1 MMLMPVALNIATPE
15 QVEGVR
21 HMFKYFEEHPRGWLE
36 WPSFM
41 YPFSEAAYNAGKAK
55 LLSNVLYATA
65 QRVYKRICTP
75 KLSGVGKR
83 DVGLPEEYNYRI
95 PGVACEF
102 WPIELEDK
110 FLAGSENY
118 GWGATLP
125 MFIIRYIIGYR
136 ELENPEENAFIL
148 SPAIPDEMLKQNG
161 IVGMRNLQ
169 FREKRFDVEYMIE
182 AGDVKLAVVKIDG
195 KEAKYEVQNF
205 QKIKIEMK
213 K

>member
-1 MMLMPVALNIATPE
+1 
-15 QVEGVR
+15 
-21 HMFKYFEEHPRGWLE
+21 
-36 WPSFM
+36 
-41 YPFSEAAYNAGKAK
+41 
-55 LLSNVLYATA
+55 
-65 QRVYKRICTP
+65 
-75 KLSGVGKR
+75 
-83 DVGLPEEYNYRI
+83 
-95 PGVACEF
+95 
-102 WPIELEDK
+102 
-110 FLAGSENY
+110 
-118 GWGATLP
+118 